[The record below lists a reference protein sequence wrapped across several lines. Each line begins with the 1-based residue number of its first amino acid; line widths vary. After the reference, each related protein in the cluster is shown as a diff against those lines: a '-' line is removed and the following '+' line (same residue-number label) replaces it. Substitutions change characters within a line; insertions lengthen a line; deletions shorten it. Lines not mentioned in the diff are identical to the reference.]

1 MLGHGFRKGD
11 VPNGSQLRLS
21 EPQGRVVVKRRWNDG
36 SVKHAVIVGRTDLT
50 ANTTKTISILI
61 GAPAAATD
69 LTAADIQTA
78 APSATVQVG
87 SIGTVSLASLLGSP
101 FRTWISTPEM
111 VECHY
116 RSAVGSDQNLN
127 VWFYVRL
134 WAGGRVWI
142 RVIVENGYLGQSP
155 GTKDYAATV
164 TIGGSRVYAGSLS
177 HYAFSRWTAEGWI
190 GGDPEVTPR
199 HDVGYLIGTK
209 LVPNYWKRRPSN
221 SDLDALTQ
229 TYSPLQLG
237 PLPITTAD
245 GGYSPH
251 IGMIPKWE
259 ALYVTTGDAR
269 AWRAALSASS
279 AANAY
284 AIVRRPTTDRLALIS
299 AHANVTYTGDS
310 TSTEVLTGGGRTWDV
325 SHAPNCGYVAYLVS
339 GDYFHL
345 ETHGFA
351 AQAFYFCLGSSA
363 GTDRVLNK
371 FQTRG
376 VGWGFNIVGTWCGIA
391 PLEDTDPADAAVVN
405 EFRAWFAKSCK
416 WFADRIGLAG
426 QNLLGT
432 VYQYSTGAWAG
443 NGSVAPW
450 MTDFWVQAN
459 GLVSDC
465 EALVDQ
471 THLVR
476 LRDWMYRWIVG
487 RLGPTGSGNYHFSR
501 AAQYG
506 IRIDPTGSG
515 TQFGPDE
522 RNFYDSWGD
531 VWTATFGSQNA
542 ETTNALAGDLSS
554 LVVRGYWAN
563 LLPAIAYAVDHQA
576 AGANEAWGRMTGA
589 SNWSTFEAG
598 QHWSGDTWHNTP
610 IWGVVPRGFGGT

>member
-11 VPNGSQLRLS
+11 VPSGSELRLS
-21 EPQGRVVVKRRWNDG
+21 EPNGRVVVKRRWNDG

-61 GAPAAATD
+61 GTPAAGTD
-69 LTAADIQTA
+69 LTAADIQAA
-78 APSATVQVG
+78 APSATVQCG
-87 SIGTVSLASLLGSP
+87 SIGTVNLSSLLGSP

-116 RSAVGSDQNLN
+116 RSAVGSDPNLN

-142 RVIVENGYLGQSP
+142 RVIVENGYIGQSP
-155 GTKDYAATV
+155 GTKGYTGTV
-164 TIGGSRVYAGSLS
+164 TIGGSQVYSGSLS

-190 GGDPEVTPR
+190 GGNPNVTPS
-199 HDVGYLIGTK
+199 HNVSYLIGTK
-209 LVPNYWKRRPSN
+209 LVPNYWKRNPTS
-221 SDLDALTQ
+221 SDLNALAQ
-229 TYSPLQLG
+229 TYSPLGFG
-237 PLPITTAD
+237 PLPSNTGD

-269 AWRAALSASS
+269 AFRAAIVGSS
-279 AANAY
+279 AANGY
-284 AIVRRPTTDRLALIS
+284 ALFRRPATNRLARIS
-299 AHANVTYTGDS
+299 DYPTHTYAGS
-310 TSTEVLTGGGRTWDV
+310 GNGTEVLNNSGSAWDV
-325 SHAPNCGYVAYLVS
+325 SHAPNSGYVAYLAT

-351 AQAFYFCLGSSA
+351 AQAFYFCLGSS
-363 GTDRVLNK
+363 GGSSRILNQ

-376 VGWGFNIVGTWCGIA
+376 VGWGFNIIGTWCGIA
-391 PLEDTDPADAAVVN
+391 PLEGVDSGDADVIN
-405 EFRAWFAKSCK
+405 GFRTWFATNCQ
-416 WFADRIGLAG
+416 WFADRIDLPG
-426 QNLLGT
+426 QNQLGT
-432 VYQYSTGAWAG
+432 VYQYSTGAWSG
-443 NGSVAPW
+443 PGSVGPW
-450 MTDFWVQAN
+450 MHDFWVQAN

-465 EALVDQ
+465 EPLADQ
-471 THLVR
+471 TQLVK
-476 LRDWMYRWIVG
+476 LRNWMYRWIVG
-487 RLGPTGSGNYHFSR
+487 RLGPAGSSNYHFSR
-501 AAQYG
+501 AARYG
-506 IRIDPTGSG
+506 IVVDATGSQ
-515 TQFGPDE
+515 TFGPDE

-531 VWTATFGSQNA
+531 VWTATFGSPNA
-542 ETTNALAGDLSS
+542 ETTNALGGTLSNE
-554 LVVRGYWAN
+554 VVQGYWAN
-563 LLPAIAYAVDHQA
+563 LLPAIAYAVDHAA

-598 QHWSGDTWHNTP
+598 AHWSGDTWHNTP